1 MSRIRVLVVDDEPN
15 MLRTVET
22 ILRSEGYEVLL
33 AATGRTALETLER
46 EPVQVVLTDARMPSP
61 DGFALLEQIRRRYP
75 RVAVVMMTAYATPK
89 LAAQAIKA
97 GAADYL
103 PKPFDPEE
111 LLHVLGTVVRDRLL
125 EEENRLLKGMLSCRF
140 TVEDLLG
147 DSPAM
152 REIRELIRVT
162 APTDATVLLLGES
175 GTGKEMAAS
184 ALHRGSARAAGPFVG
199 INCAAIPENLL
210 ESELFGHEKGAFT
223 GAVRQRI
230 GRFEEANGGTLFLD
244 EIGDMSPQLQSKLL
258 RVLEERRFQ
267 RVGGSETIQVN
278 VRLIAATNRDVREA
292 LASGRLRAD
301 LYHRL
306 NVVQIK
312 FPPLRERPED
322 IEPLARH
329 FLRQYADALGK
340 RITGFTEA
348 ALDQLRRYPW
358 PGNVRELR
366 NAIERAVIVETEP
379 LVRVQSLP
387 ASLIEAEPAVGA
399 ETASISGNLEEA
411 VAQYERQLIERALRQ
426 HRGRINETAA
436 ALGITRH
443 ALRYRMQK
451 LGMDVDA
458 VFEKP
463 IRSSDEAGGS

>member
-89 LAAQAIKA
+89 LAVQAIKA

-184 ALHRGSARAAGPFVG
+184 ALHRGSARAAGPFIG

-399 ETASISGNLEEA
+399 ETASIPGNLEEA

>member
-89 LAAQAIKA
+89 LAVQAIKA